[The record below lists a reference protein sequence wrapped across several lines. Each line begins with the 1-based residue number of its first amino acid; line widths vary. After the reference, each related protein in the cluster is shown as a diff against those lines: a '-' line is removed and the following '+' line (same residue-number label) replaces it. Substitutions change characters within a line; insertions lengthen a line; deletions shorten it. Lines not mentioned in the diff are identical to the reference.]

1 MPRVTIRLNDQEVT
15 ALAQL
20 PGKDT
25 SARVR
30 YLLHQSSLVN
40 AIRGEIERGNSAL
53 AAKITD
59 ALTKDSASE
68 TLGVGEFRE
77 VMTVLA
83 QMFIYLVPE
92 GDKRRQIFGAAA
104 QKIRAG
110 ALPK

>member
-1 MPRVTIRLNDQEVT
+1 MPRVTVRLNEQEAN

-30 YLLHQSSLVN
+30 YLLHQSSLVS
-40 AIRGEIERGNSAL
+40 AIRGEIERGNNTL
-53 AAKITD
+53 TAKITE
-59 ALTKDSASE
+59 ALAQDITSRELS
-68 TLGVGEFRE
+68 VGEFRE
-77 VMTVLA
+77 VMAVFA
-83 QMFIYLVPE
+83 QMFIYLMPDT
-92 GDKRRQIFGAAA
+92 DKKQLFNTIA

>member
-1 MPRVTIRLNDQEVT
+1 MPRVTIRLSNDEAN

-30 YLLHQSSLVN
+30 YLLHQSSLVG
-40 AIRGEIERGNSAL
+40 AIRAEIERGNSAL
-53 AAKITD
+53 TAKITE
-59 ALTKDSASE
+59 ALAQNIAIEKLD
-68 TLGVGEFRE
+68 VGEFRE
-77 VMTVLA
+77 VMAVFA
-83 QMFIYLVPE
+83 QMFIYLLPE
-92 GDKRRQIFGAAA
+92 TDKKQLFNTIA

>member
-1 MPRVTIRLNDQEVT
+1 MPRVTIRLSNDEAN
-15 ALAQL
+15 ALARL

-30 YLLHQSSLVN
+30 YLLHQSSLVS

-53 AAKITD
+53 AAIITG
-59 ALTKDSASE
+59 ALTQSASAE
-68 TLGVGEFRE
+68 KLDVREFRE
-77 VMTVLA
+77 VMAVLA
-83 QMFIYLVPE
+83 QMFIYLVPDTE
-92 GDKRRQIFGAAA
+92 KKQLFNTIA

>member
-1 MPRVTIRLNDQEVT
+1 MPRVTIRLSNDE
-15 ALAQL
+15 ANSLAQL

-30 YLLHQSSLVN
+30 YLLHQASLVS
-40 AIRGEIERGNSAL
+40 AIRAEIEHGHSTL
-53 AAKITD
+53 AAKITE
-59 ALTKDSASE
+59 AMAQNAAPEK
-68 TLGVGEFRE
+68 LGVGEFRE
-77 VMTVLA
+77 VMAVLA

-92 GDKRRQIFGAAA
+92 MDKKQRFNAVA